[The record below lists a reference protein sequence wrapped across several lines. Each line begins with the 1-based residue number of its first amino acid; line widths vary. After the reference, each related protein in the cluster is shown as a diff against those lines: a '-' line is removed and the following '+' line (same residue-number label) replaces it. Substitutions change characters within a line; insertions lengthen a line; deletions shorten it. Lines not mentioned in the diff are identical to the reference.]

1 MQLSKAIDG
10 YVISSL
16 AEGYSPLTL
25 NAYKSALFTMIEYLG
40 DKDVSKV
47 TTDDLKGFM
56 SYLVTEYT
64 PERRNNPQN
73 TEKLSTASH
82 HRYWKAM
89 RSFFKWANRDLGTGR
104 PDAPIKMPRW
114 ENKEIAALN
123 KGEVEALLKACDYA
137 IVFPGTRKAYRLR
150 KPDALRNRAIILTLL
165 ETGVRVGEL
174 TRLRVGDVNLEN
186 GEVFVRPFHVGKTHS
201 RTTYLGKS
209 GRKAV
214 WRYLAGR
221 QDYRQD
227 DPLFVTNEGRPM
239 TRQRVLALLNRLGE
253 SAGVKS
259 VHPHR
264 FRHTCA
270 IEYLRNGGDIF
281 TLKALLGHKRMN
293 MVDRYLEIA
302 RADVQNAHRKAS
314 PADNW
319 RL

>member
-1 MQLSKAIDG
+1 MQLSKAVDG
-10 YVISSL
+10 YAISSL

-25 NAYKSALFTMIEYLG
+25 NTYKSALFTMIEYLG

-47 TTDDLKGFM
+47 TTEDLKGFM
-56 SYLVTEYT
+56 SYLVTGHT

-73 TEKLSTASH
+73 TERLSTASH

-89 RSFFKWANRDLGTGR
+89 RSFFKWANKDLSVGR
-104 PDAPIKMPRW
+104 PDAPIKMPKW
-114 ENKEIAALN
+114 ENKEITALT
-123 KGEVEALLKACDYA
+123 KSEVEALLKACEYA
-137 IVFPGTRKAYRLR
+137 NVSSRNRKLYKFR
-150 KPDALRNRAIILTLL
+150 KPNALRNRAIILTLL

-174 TRLRVGDVNLEN
+174 TRLRVGDVDLEN

-201 RTTYLGKS
+201 RTTYLGKT

-214 WRYLAGR
+214 WHYLANRG
-221 QDYRQD
+221 DCRQD
-227 DPLFVTNEGRPM
+227 DPLFVTDEDQPM
-239 TRQRVLALLNRLGE
+239 TRQRVLAMLNRLGK
-253 SAGVKS
+253 SANIKS